1 MRKSTGKARSR
12 KAADPSK
19 WPAGRPRQ
27 PFANF
32 PLTPHVSGKWMKKI
46 RGNIHYFG
54 KWARRVNGQLA
65 RVDGDG

>member
-1 MRKSTGKARSR
+1 
-12 KAADPSK
+12 
-19 WPAGRPRQ
+19 
-27 PFANF
+27 
-32 PLTPHVSGKWMKKI
+32 MKKI